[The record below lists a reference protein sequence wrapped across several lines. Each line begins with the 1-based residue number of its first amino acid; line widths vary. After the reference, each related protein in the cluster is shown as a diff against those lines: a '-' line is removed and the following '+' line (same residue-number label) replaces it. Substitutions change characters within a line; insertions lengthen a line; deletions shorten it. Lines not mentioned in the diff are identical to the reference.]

1 MCSIYNCLDHMLGA
15 CTQRALAER
24 VCAQLSALYVCVSAV
39 CLCVHV
45 CVCVALCLAI
55 NLAT

>member
-24 VCAQLSALYVCVSAV
+24 VCAQLSALCVCECSVPL
-39 CLCVHV
+39 LCV
-45 CVCVALCLAI
+45 CVCVGLCV
-55 NLAT
+55 